1 MNRENDWWE
10 YLAHGQ
16 AGAARANHKYFARVP
31 LGSSGGKMQYQ
42 YFYSREEYAAYLK
55 GKSGRKTYA
64 ETGNTNRTSSG
75 KAGKAVPAGPAAK
88 AGSSWQDKK
97 REKADHDAR
106 IRTGKKHL
114 TGRHGTRMMD
124 NGRQIYYAEQQYVD
138 IDGKTKLRDKL
149 IDRDEYDKMRKTDRA
164 RTKRLGM
171 TDKEVKARSKA
182 AKKRYKKRTRLN
194 RAKRAVQKTTL
205 NMTRPAR
212 KAFAKGA
219 DYVNR
224 VLGRGKK

>member
-1 MNRENDWWE
+1 MNQENDWWS

-16 AGAARANHKYFARVP
+16 TGAEREGHKYYARVP
-31 LGSSGGKMQYQ
+31 VGNVGGKMKYN

-64 ETGNTNRTSSG
+64 ETGNTNTASNGSKEKITDNG
-75 KAGKAVPAGPAAK
+75 AK

-106 IRTGKKHL
+106 IRTGKKRL
-114 TGRHGTRMMD
+114 TGLHGTRVMD
-124 NGRQIYYAEQQYVD
+124 NGRRIYYAEEQYVD

-149 IDRDEYDKMRKTDRA
+149 VDRDEYDKMRATDRA
-164 RTKRLGM
+164 RANRLGM
-171 TDKEVKARSKA
+171 TDKEVKTRSKA
-182 AKKRYKKRTRLN
+182 AKKRYKKKTRLK
-194 RAKRAVQKTTL
+194 RAKRTVQKTTL
-205 NMTRPAR
+205 NMTRQAR

-219 DYVNR
+219 DYVDHL
-224 VLGRGKK
+224 LGRDKK